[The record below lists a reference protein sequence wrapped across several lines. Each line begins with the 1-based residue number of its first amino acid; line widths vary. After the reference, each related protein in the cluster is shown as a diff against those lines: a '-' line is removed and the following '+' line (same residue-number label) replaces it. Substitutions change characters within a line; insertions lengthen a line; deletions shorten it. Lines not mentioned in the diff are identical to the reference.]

1 MSRYINASD
10 ISKLLGREYGF
21 FWSTTDDIRRILKC
35 EKNNK
40 DPVKDALSSLT
51 KDDLIKTAEALN
63 CIPNV
68 DKIMKVLEKKKMKI
82 TDSGNHSEYINL
94 TNGLVD
100 KLPGVLNNAIVDDF
114 CLQRGISEESKILE
128 SRNIKKD
135 NRLRY
140 LNFKVENQWY
150 KIGCRFDG
158 PQVEIKTRKSKLL
171 GVPDYEKVQ
180 IHIYMAVSGCDSW
193 TLIEKYNDQE
203 VDHLINFDPVFF
215 DKVKNDLHQ
224 KWEFNLCSL
233 NLA

>member
-35 EKNNK
+35 ERNDK
-40 DPVKDALSSLT
+40 DPVKDTLSLLT
-51 KDDLIKTAEALN
+51 KEDLVKTAEALG

-68 DKIMKVLEKKKMKI
+68 EKIMKVLEKKKMKI
-82 TDSGNHSEYINL
+82 TDSGSHSEYTDL
-94 TNGLVD
+94 TCSLVD
-100 KLPGVLNNAIVDDF
+100 KLPSNIGNAIVDDF
-114 CLQRGISEESKILE
+114 CLQRGVSEESKILE

-135 NRLRY
+135 NKLRY

-158 PQVEIKTRKSKLL
+158 PQVEIKTRKSKFL

-180 IHIYMAVSGCDSW
+180 IHIYMAVAGCGSW

-203 VDHLINFDPVFF
+203 VDHSINFDTFFF

-224 KWEFNLCSL
+224 KWESNLCSL